1 MNKFLKIV
9 GAVAIINIAA
19 RLFGFFR
26 EMAIGYQYGITA
38 AADSIFT
45 AYMLPNFLYLVVGGA
60 FTTAVISIYNRKTTD
75 QREFVRQSFTIVL
88 SSGII
93 MTAIVLLFTE
103 PIINLL
109 YENNQDITPDTIELT
124 KHLFYWMMPSS
135 IFLIL
140 ASYYSGLLHV

>member
-109 YENNQDITPDTIELT
+109 YENNQDNN
-124 KHLFYWMMPSS
+124 S
-135 IFLIL
+135 
-140 ASYYSGLLHV
+140 